1 MEEEERPSREEREA
15 GGRIAD
21 RDHALARLDETE
33 IKARLIQAF
42 DRFLK
47 MGFAVHLIGVTV
59 RGAIEYRIAL
69 YPDGTSTQPSDQLQT
84 VADEYRLE
92 YTIERDP
99 NYEGGW
105 AVVFYPRW

>member
-1 MEEEERPSREEREA
+1 
-15 GGRIAD
+15 
-21 RDHALARLDETE
+21 L
-33 IKARLIQAF
+33 QA
-42 DRFLK
+42 
-47 MGFAVHLIGVTV
+47 
-59 RGAIEYRIAL
+59 
-69 YPDGTSTQPSDQLQT
+69 